1 MSLCTGSIAFHFT
14 FVAHLGDFEPE
25 LHEASTD
32 YITEFK
38 FIPNQV
44 QLAIT
49 KLRCI
54 KRRLLTV
61 KNKVNKKITNL
72 RCIEINFC
80 I

>member
-1 MSLCTGSIAFHFT
+1 MSLCTGSIAFHVT

-44 QLAIT
+44 Q
-49 KLRCI
+49 
-54 KRRLLTV
+54 
-61 KNKVNKKITNL
+61 
-72 RCIEINFC
+72 
-80 I
+80 